1 MTRLGPQF
9 SSPVHPQ
16 DQQAMTIDQF
26 QDDLRLVA
34 GNASDLVSCLAAVGN
49 TISVTE
55 TAVSG

>member
-1 MTRLGPQF
+1 
-9 SSPVHPQ
+9 
-16 DQQAMTIDQF
+16 MTIDQF
-26 QDDLRLVA
+26 QEDLRLVA